1 MTARL
6 LEDGAP
12 LRVEGLDDRVGH
24 GPWGRWIASAAVPNE
39 SAPRAERGRRLS
51 RAGAMRGVTV

>member
-24 GPWGRWIASAAVPNE
+24 GPWARWLASAAVPFVAPGAPTATTFMPSHCA
-39 SAPRAERGRRLS
+39 SAS
-51 RAGAMRGVTV
+51 V